1 MGKLPVQCI
10 ISITVSLGP
19 FAQYT
24 LMQAWHALFPLVYHI
39 LRICIL
45 SGECALAA
53 GVFWLPSGARLSA
66 VNAETGMRRY
76 NARSAVNIP

>member
-24 LMQAWHALFPLVYHI
+24 LMPAWHVLFPLVYHI
-39 LRICIL
+39 LRICYSL
-45 SGECALAA
+45 QEMRTRRSSVLAPFGRPAFSSGLCQ
-53 GVFWLPSGARLSA
+53 
-66 VNAETGMRRY
+66 
-76 NARSAVNIP
+76 